1 MPEITSPKQFGLFL
15 AAARGKAT
23 KAPGLTRAAASRTL
37 SEVPH
42 KRAQRF
48 GRSLARRRKRKSRL
62 GNRAAALAGV
72 A

>member
-1 MPEITSPKQFGLFL
+1 MPELTSPKQFGLFL
-15 AAARGKAT
+15 AAASGKRT
-23 KAPGLTRAAASRTL
+23 KARGLTRASAQETL

-48 GRSLARRRKRKSRL
+48 GRSLARSRKRRSRL